1 MDPNE
6 MTPTQYFVQ
15 KILNKQPIEPMDEV
29 PLGPSLSD
37 LLNTALGQRGISVAA
52 AAELSGINRTSLYK
66 IMDGTVQPQ
75 RNTLLRLALTLDMD
89 FEQCQQLL
97 NRERCPADQLPPARP
112 HHYDRASESGAA
124 GRNLQNAGRTGLCR
138 PLRKVLTGCRRV
150 SALRLFYCSSDV
162 KYFSMYWMYSPCFS
176 SCSTA

>member
-66 IMDGTVQPQ
+66 ILDGTVQPQ

-89 FEQCQQLL
+89 FKQCQHLLKAGSVAQLTSSRLRDRVIMIGLL
-97 NRERCPADQLPPARP
+97 NQEPLDEI
-112 HHYDRASESGAA
+112 S
-124 GRNLQNAGRTGLCR
+124 RTLDEQGFVDLYAKC
-138 PLRKVLTGCRRV
+138 
-150 SALRLFYCSSDV
+150 
-162 KYFSMYWMYSPCFS
+162 
-176 SCSTA
+176 

>member
-37 LLNTALGQRGISVAA
+37 LLNTALGQRGIS
-52 AAELSGINRTSLYK
+52 GINRTSLYK

-97 NRERCPADQLPPARP
+97 KAGSVAQLTSSRLR
-112 HHYDRASESGAA
+112 DRIIMIGLLNQEPLDEIS
-124 GRNLQNAGRTGLCR
+124 RTLDEQGFVDLYAKC
-138 PLRKVLTGCRRV
+138 
-150 SALRLFYCSSDV
+150 
-162 KYFSMYWMYSPCFS
+162 
-176 SCSTA
+176 

>member
-52 AAELSGINRTSLYK
+52 AAELLEITKRQLWNKIGEYK
-66 IMDGTVQPQ
+66 IQ
-75 RNTLLRLALTLDMD
+75 R
-89 FEQCQQLL
+89 
-97 NRERCPADQLPPARP
+97 
-112 HHYDRASESGAA
+112 
-124 GRNLQNAGRTGLCR
+124 
-138 PLRKVLTGCRRV
+138 
-150 SALRLFYCSSDV
+150 
-162 KYFSMYWMYSPCFS
+162 
-176 SCSTA
+176 

>member
-52 AAELSGINRTSLYK
+52 AAELSGINTRRFFRLSGRRYRCTFGLRCGVQRT
-66 IMDGTVQPQ
+66 
-75 RNTLLRLALTLDMD
+75 A
-89 FEQCQQLL
+89 
-97 NRERCPADQLPPARP
+97 
-112 HHYDRASESGAA
+112 
-124 GRNLQNAGRTGLCR
+124 
-138 PLRKVLTGCRRV
+138 
-150 SALRLFYCSSDV
+150 
-162 KYFSMYWMYSPCFS
+162 
-176 SCSTA
+176 

>member
-52 AAELSGINRTSLYK
+52 AAELLEITKRQLWNKIAEYK
-66 IMDGTVQPQ
+66 IQ
-75 RNTLLRLALTLDMD
+75 R
-89 FEQCQQLL
+89 
-97 NRERCPADQLPPARP
+97 
-112 HHYDRASESGAA
+112 
-124 GRNLQNAGRTGLCR
+124 
-138 PLRKVLTGCRRV
+138 
-150 SALRLFYCSSDV
+150 
-162 KYFSMYWMYSPCFS
+162 
-176 SCSTA
+176 

>member
-66 IMDGTVQPQ
+66 IT
-75 RNTLLRLALTLDMD
+75 
-89 FEQCQQLL
+89 
-97 NRERCPADQLPPARP
+97 
-112 HHYDRASESGAA
+112 SA
-124 GRNLQNAGRTGLCR
+124 GRAM
-138 PLRKVLTGCRRV
+138 RR
-150 SALRLFYCSSDV
+150 Y
-162 KYFSMYWMYSPCFS
+162 
-176 SCSTA
+176 STARRA

>member
-52 AAELSGINRTSLYK
+52 APACTRSWTARSSRSGT
-66 IMDGTVQPQ
+66 
-75 RNTLLRLALTLDMD
+75 
-89 FEQCQQLL
+89 
-97 NRERCPADQLPPARP
+97 RC
-112 HHYDRASESGAA
+112 SGS
-124 GRNLQNAGRTGLCR
+124 R
-138 PLRKVLTGCRRV
+138 
-150 SALRLFYCSSDV
+150 
-162 KYFSMYWMYSPCFS
+162 
-176 SCSTA
+176 

>member
-52 AAELSGINRTSLYK
+52 AAELSGINLSL
-66 IMDGTVQPQ
+66 I
-75 RNTLLRLALTLDMD
+75 
-89 FEQCQQLL
+89 
-97 NRERCPADQLPPARP
+97 
-112 HHYDRASESGAA
+112 HI
-124 GRNLQNAGRTGLCR
+124 
-138 PLRKVLTGCRRV
+138 
-150 SALRLFYCSSDV
+150 
-162 KYFSMYWMYSPCFS
+162 
-176 SCSTA
+176 

>member
-1 MDPNE
+1 MNPDK
-6 MTPTQYFVQ
+6 MSPTQYFVQ
-15 KILNKQPIEPMDEV
+15 KIIEGSPVEPLAEI

-75 RNTLLRLALTLDMD
+75 RNTLLRLALTLEMD

-97 NRERCPADQLPPARP
+97 KAGSAAQLTSSRLR
-112 HHYDRASESGAA
+112 DRIIMVGLLNQEPLDEIS
-124 GRNLQNAGRTGLCR
+124 RTLDEQGFIDLYA
-138 PLRKVLTGCRRV
+138 KG
-150 SALRLFYCSSDV
+150 
-162 KYFSMYWMYSPCFS
+162 
-176 SCSTA
+176 

>member
-89 FEQCQQLL
+89 FT
-97 NRERCPADQLPPARP
+97 R
-112 HHYDRASESGAA
+112 SESRQELPEGPASGDKVVA
-124 GRNLQNAGRTGLCR
+124 LEELLQTGNLG
-138 PLRKVLTGCRRV
+138 
-150 SALRLFYCSSDV
+150 
-162 KYFSMYWMYSPCFS
+162 
-176 SCSTA
+176 